1 MLHNRTSD
9 ISGLHIYKITITIP
23 KYFKMSKAITHQIIN
38 SKINMIR
45 VAASGTIYLVIP
57 WLNSKYRVKR

>member
-57 WLNSKYRVKR
+57 